1 MHFGLATA
9 DPAKTKEQSPPTT
22 GDCSG
27 TRSILSMTGKS
38 WILISTTTPQSLE
51 DEIVERLLKVLFVLF
66 VDLMSMVYVVVT
78 S

>member
-1 MHFGLATA
+1 
-9 DPAKTKEQSPPTT
+9 
-22 GDCSG
+22 
-27 TRSILSMTGKS
+27 MTGKS